1 MKQLGKIFLIVLVI
15 ASFSQVSSDLYT
27 PSMPAIVKA
36 FSTSS
41 AMVQR
46 SLSLFLLGFAL
57 AQCIYGP
64 VSDSFGR
71 RRPMLVGLVLGLL
84 GSLVCF
90 FSTTIAAFLL
100 GRCLQGVGS
109 GCGLVLGRSI
119 LRDCFKDKTFA
130 RYISYLSVGTIS
142 IMASA
147 PVLGG
152 YLQAL
157 FGWRGCFG
165 YLSLY
170 GALLLIF
177 VVWKLPETLD
187 DKHARQLSWNQV
199 GCNLK
204 ELSSSARFLGYCS
217 ILFAIYG
224 GMLSWLAVG
233 PLYLQHV
240 RHLSPTTFGW
250 IAFIVGGSSAIG
262 AFINARLVAHFEP
275 SAVLKGALCFMVCC
289 SIVFL
294 LAELMGQTAL
304 VWIVILL
311 VGYVGPTILVFANT
325 LTKALSSFGHIA
337 GIGFAV
343 VGFVQ
348 IIGGASVSALLSLFS
363 AQTLVP
369 LAVCFVLTS
378 SLSLFAAIL
387 ID

>member
-1 MKQLGKIFLIVLVI
+1 MKQFSKIFLIVLVI

-27 PSMPAIVKA
+27 PSMPALVKA

-64 VSDSFGR
+64 VSDSLGR
-71 RRPMLVGLVLGLL
+71 RKPMMVGLMLGLL
-84 GSLVCF
+84 GSLTCF
-90 FSTTIAAFLL
+90 LSTGIMVFLL
-100 GRCLQGVGS
+100 GRCLQGVGA

-130 RYISYLSVGTIS
+130 KYISYLSIGTIS
-142 IMASA
+142 IMAGA

-152 YLQAL
+152 YLQVV
-157 FGWRGCFG
+157 FGWQGCFG
-165 YLSLY
+165 FLSLY
-170 GALLLIF
+170 GALLLIL
-177 VVWKLPETLD
+177 VAWKLPETLD
-187 DKHARQLSWNQV
+187 NQYARQLSWNQV

-204 ELSSSARFLGYCS
+204 ELFFSYQFLGCCS

-233 PLYLQHV
+233 PLYLQHI
-240 RHLSPTTFGW
+240 RHLTPTTFGW

-262 AFINARLVAHFEP
+262 AFINARLIAHFEP
-275 SAVLKGALCFMVCC
+275 GTVLKGALFFMVCC

-294 LAELMGQTAL
+294 FSELMDQTAL

-325 LTKALSSFGHIA
+325 LTKALSPFGHIA

-343 VGFVQ
+343 VGFMQ
-348 IIGGASVSALLSLFS
+348 IIGGASISALLSLFS

-378 SLSLFAAIL
+378 IVSLLAAIL
-387 ID
+387 IE